1 MWVVVL
7 KRKNHNG
14 ISAGSFPPTYC
25 IKTVT
30 STTSTAVYSSVTL
43 EYTEDG
49 NFPATG
55 DKLVVAQRLH

>member
-1 MWVVVL
+1 MASQQAL
-7 KRKNHNG
+7 
-14 ISAGSFPPTYC
+14 FPPTYC

-30 STTSTAVYSSVTL
+30 STTSTAVNCSVTL